1 MFCKVPKWQTSTLLP
16 AEGGEHLK
24 YRVRPRGSKGKMFV
38 LPHAAT
44 QQSETWAWE
53 LWHQASPKIDINTC
67 VCVYVC
73 MCVCECVCV
82 CVCWGGRLCGG
93 AKRGEGLDF
102 VPKLLG
108 RCADT
113 ILRGLPDQKCR
124 HGNPTSFTV
133 LSPLLC
139 NQVDLGTC
147 LVVPWMWNLAPQ
159 TTTGK
164 QEMLQISPG
173 EWDRICHICRVFWW
187 YGTGYAT
194 SVEY

>member
-1 MFCKVPKWQTSTLLP
+1 MTVIPGWVLLP
-16 AEGGEHLK
+16 DINKISHT
-24 YRVRPRGSKGKMFV
+24 RGSTHSLHSGKGGILCVV
-38 LPHAAT
+38 LSVLFEKVDCIVGP
-44 QQSETWAWE
+44 QEV
-53 LWHQASPKIDINTC
+53 ASCPSCFQIP
-67 VCVYVC
+67 VCVW
-73 MCVCECVCV
+73 VCV